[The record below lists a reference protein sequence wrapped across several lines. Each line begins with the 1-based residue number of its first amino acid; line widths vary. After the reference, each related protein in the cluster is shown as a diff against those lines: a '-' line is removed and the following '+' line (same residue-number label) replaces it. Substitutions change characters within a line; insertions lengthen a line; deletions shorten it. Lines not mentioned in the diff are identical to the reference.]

1 MPRKQ
6 YTDEKLAAALAEIE
20 SGSTYKSVSQKYG
33 ISVGTLHNK
42 KNKRHE
48 GVYGSSTALTE
59 AMETLLVN
67 MLNILARFVRLNVF
81 LRLNFLLCL
90 NTIHYVFFRCV
101 FRWRVPLTKMEFRI
115 LVKKFLDNL
124 QYVATAFKDNFPG
137 EKWLKGFIHRHKLSK
152 RLADKIRSGRSNV
165 SHDIV
170 TVSFGTSFPFLCIKC
185 E

>member
-81 LRLNFLLCL
+81 VSIPFTMCSF
-90 NTIHYVFFRCV
+90 VVC
-101 FRWRVPLTKMEFRI
+101 
-115 LVKKFLDNL
+115 
-124 QYVATAFKDNFPG
+124 
-137 EKWLKGFIHRHKLSK
+137 
-152 RLADKIRSGRSNV
+152 SGGV
-165 SHDIV
+165 Y
-170 TVSFGTSFPFLCIKC
+170 P
-185 E
+185 